1 MASGRSI
8 LLPNTNTGTLTMVSS
23 PRRAYR
29 HSSNTNIINLLLTD
43 SSQNCLVETDWDRV
57 WSRSTCKMPQGAC
70 WIFYTNKTNLIWS
83 LILHQVQTWILWVC
97 RDLHSLQERRLHSQL
112 AGSSS
117 TLVELSA
124 KEKKKRLSLQQCN
137 KIVSSLLFFFFF
149 FKYNRFKWSLLKIK
163 FYTLLPLPIIIK

>member
-29 HSSNTNIINLLLTD
+29 HRSNTNIINLLLTD
-43 SSQNCLVETDWDRV
+43 SSQNCVVETDWDRV
-57 WSRSTCKMPQGAC
+57 WSRATCKMPQGAC
-70 WIFYTNKTNLIWS
+70 WIFYTNKTNLIWHWS
-83 LILHQVQTWILWVC
+83 LISHQVQTWILWVC

-124 KEKKKRLSLQQCN
+124 KEKKKNICPYSNSIREWAPF
-137 KIVSSLLFFFFF
+137 LFFFNVTGLSGACWKLNFILYCF
-149 FKYNRFKWSLLKIK
+149 S
-163 FYTLLPLPIIIK
+163 P